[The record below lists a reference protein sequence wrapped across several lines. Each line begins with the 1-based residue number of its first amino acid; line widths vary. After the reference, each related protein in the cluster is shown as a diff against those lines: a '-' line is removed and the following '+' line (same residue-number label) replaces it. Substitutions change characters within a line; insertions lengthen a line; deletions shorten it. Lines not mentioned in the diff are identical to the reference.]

1 MHRWRRKNT
10 EKIETY
16 SFSHS
21 WSLYFCCSYICVN
34 FLSKCLH
41 VDGEL
46 FMLTSISFSLQRSPM
61 FTPSPKISYGIVGG
75 LGLGLMYVPAVTAVG
90 YWFEKKR
97 SLVTGEIYNIHFW
110 YLDLQLVHI
119 LERRPSFIFCSVQES
134 QHVVL
139 DLGQLS
145 SPQWWPNCLKCLT
158 GSGPTGSS
166 PDSAS
171 WYFLSSWQLLL
182 SSCVLQLILISS
194 SQCTFLGLTMKPV
207 PKPKCDS
214 IDSITE
220 MKQKNGPIIKVCRII
235 CHV

>member
-1 MHRWRRKNT
+1 MGSWVASVLGSCMFLPSLPLATGLRK
-10 EKIETY
+10 
-16 SFSHS
+16 SD
-21 WSLYFCCSYICVN
+21 L
-34 FLSKCLH
+34 LSP
-41 VDGEL
+41 VRSAT
-46 FMLTSISFSLQRSPM
+46 FISD
-61 FTPSPKISYGIVGG
+61 
-75 LGLGLMYVPAVTAVG
+75 VP
-90 YWFEKKR
+90 
-97 SLVTGEIYNIHFW
+97 
-110 YLDLQLVHI
+110 DLQLVHI
-119 LERRPSFIFCSVQES
+119 YNKLQKKFLFYFIFCFVQES

-145 SPQWWPNCLKCLT
+145 SPQWWPNCWKCLT

-171 WYFLSSWQLLL
+171 WYFLSFWQYLL
-182 SSCVLQLILISS
+182 SLCVLQLILISS